1 VTNKKKSKVLSNF
14 ITEVDEKIQLT
25 CMHTEFELKRQKQ
38 MNHRAILLKVG
49 AQDERSISAEGR
61 KRHQRIREP
70 PHNLHGPEIKPEE
83 IIVGSLDECNPAP
96 LSEPV

>member
-1 VTNKKKSKVLSNF
+1 VANRKKIGGIVKLYYRGGWKD
-14 ITEVDEKIQLT
+14 TT
-25 CMHTEFELKRQKQ
+25 YMHTEFELKRQKQ

-49 AQDERSISAEGR
+49 AQDERSISVEGR